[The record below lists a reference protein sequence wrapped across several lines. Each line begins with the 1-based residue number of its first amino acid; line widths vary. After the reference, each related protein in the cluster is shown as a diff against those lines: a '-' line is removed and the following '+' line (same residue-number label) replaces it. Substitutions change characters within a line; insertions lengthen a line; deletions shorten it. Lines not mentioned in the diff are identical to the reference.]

1 MIVET
6 MNGFVCV
13 SLSRDSVL
21 GGKTSKD
28 TPDVVTVA
36 SDRRLLE
43 PMLKKKIPMDWV
55 LLLTEAL
62 LFS

>member
-6 MNGFVCV
+6 MNGCVCV

-21 GGKTSKD
+21 VGKTSKD

-43 PMLKKKIPMDWV
+43 PMLKKNPIDCV
-55 LLLTEAL
+55 TLLTEAL